1 MKISV
6 AFIVYNGARYISTQL
21 DSILAQTHKVD
32 EIIVCDDAS
41 SDNTKEILEVY
52 KNKNPDLFL
61 IHYNTQNIGPTKN
74 IENAIQACTG
84 ELILFADQD
93 DYWEA
98 HKVENIV
105 KWFKENP
112 TMNGLF
118 TNGSLMN
125 SKDEL
130 DNKYALWDIMSF
142 PYKTVKSKTEINNNL
157 KLYINTVENAVTGA
171 TLAIRNNLPFL
182 KQPFPTIKHL
192 VHDRWLAINLAETNS
207 LGILED
213 KLIRY
218 RIHSAQ
224 AIGGMTENIE
234 KYIELNANLLE
245 GTTNTNN
252 SIVSFKDLSYILNK
266 IETNLEIQ
274 NEISKIEN
282 KSFDNTNYIAILK
295 NKHKIYLEYGFVKW
309 PILSGLRKFKKL
321 FIDWQLQD

>member
-41 SDNTKEILEVY
+41 SDNTKEILEEY
-52 KNKNPDLFL
+52 KNKHPNLFF
-61 IHYNTQNIGPTKN
+61 IHFNKQNLGPTKN
-74 IENAIQACTG
+74 IEKAIQACTG
-84 ELILFADQD
+84 ELILLADQD

-98 HKVENIV
+98 HKVETI
-105 KWFKENP
+105 FKYFEQNP
-112 TMNGLF
+112 NMNGVF
-118 TNGSLMN
+118 TNGSLIN
-125 SKDEL
+125 SKGEL

-142 PYKTVKSKTEINNNL
+142 PYKTIKSKTELNNNL

-171 TLAIRNNLPFL
+171 ALAIRNNLPLL

-192 VHDRWLAINLAETNS
+192 VHDRWLAINLAEYNS
-207 LGILED
+207 LGILDD

-224 AIGGMTENIE
+224 AIGGMSENIE

-245 GTTNTNN
+245 GTSNKNN
-252 SIVSFKDLSYILNK
+252 SITSFKDLRYILNK
-266 IETNLEIQ
+266 IENNLQIQ

-282 KSFDNTNYIAILK
+282 KNFDNTNYIAILK
-295 NKHKIYLEYGFVKW
+295 NKHKIYLEYGFEKW
-309 PILSGLRKFKKL
+309 PILTGLRKFKKL
-321 FIDWQLQD
+321 FIA

>member
-6 AFIVYNGARYISTQL
+6 ALIVFNGARYIHTQL

-32 EIIVCDDAS
+32 EIIVYDDAS
-41 SDNTKEILEVY
+41 SDNSKEILEEY
-52 KNKNPDLFL
+52 KNKYPNLFF
-61 IHYNTQNIGPTKN
+61 IHYNNQNIGPTKN
-74 IENAIQACTG
+74 IEKAIQACTG

-98 HKVENIV
+98 NKVQTIV
-105 KWFKENP
+105 QWFEQNP
-112 TMNGLF
+112 TMNGVF

-125 SKDEL
+125 SKGEL
-130 DNKYALWDIMSF
+130 DNKYALWDAMSF
-142 PYKTVKSKTEINNNL
+142 PYKTIINKTELNDSL

-171 TLAIRNNLPFL
+171 ALAIRNNFAFL
-182 KQPFPTIKHL
+182 QKTFPTIKNL

-234 KYIELNANLLE
+234 KYIELNSNLFV
-245 GTTNTNN
+245 GNPNINN
-252 SIVSFKDLSYILNK
+252 SISTFKDLRYILNK
-266 IETNLEIQ
+266 IEVNLQIQ
-274 NEISKIEN
+274 NEISKIKS
-282 KSFDNTNYIAILK
+282 KSFDNANYIAILK
-295 NKHKIYLEYGFVKW
+295 NKHTIYLEFGFEKW

-321 FIDWQLQD
+321 FIA

>member
-6 AFIVYNGARYISTQL
+6 AFIVYNGAQYLYTQL

-32 EIIVCDDAS
+32 EIIICDDAS
-41 SDNTKEILEVY
+41 SDNTIEVLEEY
-52 KNKNPDLFL
+52 KNKYSNLFF
-61 IHYNTQNIGPTKN
+61 IHYNNQNIGPTKN
-74 IENAIQACTG
+74 IEKAIQSCTG
-84 ELILFADQD
+84 ELILLADQD

-98 HKVENIV
+98 HKVEAII
-105 KWFKENP
+105 KYFEQNP
-112 TMNGLF
+112 TMNGVF
-118 TNGSLMN
+118 TNGSLIN
-125 SKDEL
+125 SYGEL
-130 DNKYALWDIMSF
+130 DNKYALWDAMSF
-142 PYKTVKSKTEINNNL
+142 PYKTIKSKNELNNNL
-157 KLYINTVENAVTGA
+157 KLYINTVENCVTGA

-182 KQPFPTIKHL
+182 KQPFPIIKNL

-234 KYIELNANLLE
+234 KYIMLNANLLE
-245 GTTNTNN
+245 GIPNTNN
-252 SIVSFKDLSYILNK
+252 SIVSFKDLRYILKK
-266 IETNLEIQ
+266 IETNLQIQ

-282 KSFDNTNYIAILK
+282 KNFDNTNYIAILK
-295 NKHKIYLEYGFVKW
+295 NKHNIYLEYGFAKW

-321 FIDWQLQD
+321 FIA

>member
-21 DSILAQTHKVD
+21 DSILAQTDKVD

-41 SDNTKEILEVY
+41 SDNTKEILKEY
-52 KNKNPDLFL
+52 KKNNPNLFF
-61 IHYNTQNIGPTKN
+61 IHCNTQNLGPTKN
-74 IENAIQACTG
+74 IEKAIQACTG
-84 ELILFADQD
+84 ELILLADQD

-98 HKVENIV
+98 NKVETII
-105 KWFKENP
+105 KWFEQNP
-112 TMNGLF
+112 TMNGVF
-118 TNGSLMN
+118 TNGTLMN
-125 SKDEL
+125 SNGEL

-142 PYKTVKSKTEINNNL
+142 PYKTIKSKTELNSNL
-157 KLYINTVENAVTGA
+157 KLYINTVENCVTGA

-182 KQPFPTIKHL
+182 NQPFPIIKNL

-207 LGILED
+207 LGILQE

-218 RIHSAQ
+218 RIHSKQ

-234 KYIELNANLLE
+234 TYIDLNTNLLE

-252 SIVSFKDLSYILNK
+252 SIVSFKELSYILNK
-266 IETNLEIQ
+266 IETNLQIQ
-274 NEISKIEN
+274 NEISKIET
-282 KSFDNTNYIAILK
+282 KSFENANYIAILK
-295 NKHKIYLEYGFVKW
+295 NKHKIYLEYGFAKW

-321 FIDWQLQD
+321 FIA